1 MDPISIAASIIAILE
16 LSRKVVDYLNSVK
29 EAPKERKVCAT
40 EILTL
45 YHLLLSLRRRLEE
58 GTSGESWFTAVRSL
72 AIKGGPL
79 DQFKEALETLQ
90 DKLADKGP
98 LKRIG
103 DALSW
108 RLVKEDVMS
117 ILNRIE
123 RIKSGVLIALEH
135 DNL

>member
-16 LSRKVVDYLNSVK
+16 LSRKVVGYLNNVK

-45 YHLLLSLRRRLEE
+45 CHLLLSLQRRLEE
-58 GTSGESWFTAVRSL
+58 GSLAESWFTAVRDL

-117 ILNRIE
+117 ILNCIE